1 MARQSG
7 PDNQGLQSGP
17 TIRAYNQAG
26 PHSDVFEPAGKGE
39 YVDDMENRANDT
51 PLGTTLRET
60 RALVRSPR
68 VWAVLAGVIA
78 ILSLTGP
85 FDTYGE
91 MSLVARVVYW
101 TLVGLGSFGVGLFC
115 SMITA
120 TWAERRGLN
129 ETPALL
135 LGGVTAGVP
144 ISALNAAINRL
155 VFGDDI
161 LAGFRDILPVA
172 VPIAVIIAYLYELP
186 ALRRDGSKTGTVSTA
201 ETGAVPALVRKLPP
215 EIGRDIVHLQAQD
228 HYVKVTTTK
237 GSALV
242 LMPLGDAARDLAG
255 LDGLRSHR
263 SWWVRKRHVAGLVRR
278 KGRLLLRTSLGD
290 DIPVGRAYRGQILRA
305 FGDAGQ
311 TPAPSSG
318 TPRG

>member
-1 MARQSG
+1 M
-7 PDNQGLQSGP
+7 
-17 TIRAYNQAG
+17 
-26 PHSDVFEPAGKGE
+26 FEPAGKGA

-51 PLGTTLRET
+51 PLGATLRET
-60 RALVRSPR
+60 RALVRSPH

-91 MSLVARVVYW
+91 MSLVARVLYW

-120 TWAERRGLN
+120 TWAEQRGLN
-129 ETPALL
+129 EALALL
-135 LGGVTAGVP
+135 LGGLTAGLP
-144 ISALNAAINRL
+144 ITALNATINWL
-155 VFGDDI
+155 VFGDGI

-186 ALRRDGSKTGTVSTA
+186 ALRRDGSRTGTAAGTASAA

-237 GSALV
+237 GSTLV

-263 SWWVRKRHVAGLVRR
+263 SWWVRKRHVGGLVRR
-278 KGRLLLRTSLGD
+278 KGRLFLRTSLGD
-290 DIPVGRAYRGQILRA
+290 DIPVGRAYRGQILHA